1 MTVKVANQF
10 YKLNCIRTRN
20 QHMSAPLTAEEAQ
33 TELYRC
39 MTEYDSFEEK
49 ANAALSLG
57 REYLGVQ
64 NGHLTRID
72 TDSSHWKALCSTD
85 PPNGEFPPG
94 LVLDLG
100 TTYCRRTIEEGP
112 LQLHNAAEQGWAD
125 DPAHERHELP
135 TYHGTALIVD
145 EEPYGTVCFVD
156 DEPRGQPFT
165 EEETMFAELISR
177 MLEYELKRERTNEQI
192 ERLDQFASIVS
203 HDLRNP
209 LAIAQGNVDLA
220 REEYGDPEELVT
232 ASRALDRMETL
243 IGDVL
248 SLARQSEDVEET
260 SSVSLSAMVEDCW
273 ASIESQQATIE
284 LADTC
289 TFKADESRTKQIFE
303 NLFRNAIEHGGE
315 DVTIRVGTLPDAEG
329 FYVENDGPKIP
340 AADRDRIF
348 ETGFTTGDEGLG
360 LGLAIV
366 SGAVSAHGWE
376 ITATDGPLDGARFEI
391 SNVIVE
397 RSE

>member
-1 MTVKVANQF
+1 
-10 YKLNCIRTRN
+10 
-20 QHMSAPLTAEEAQ
+20 MSASLSAEEAR

-39 MTEYDSFEEK
+39 MIEYDSFEEK

-72 TDSSHWKALCSTD
+72 TDTNHWKALCSTD
-85 PPNGEFPPG
+85 PPNGRFPPD
-94 LVLDLG
+94 LVLELG

-112 LQLHNAAEQGWAD
+112 IQLHNAAEQGWAD
-125 DPAHERHELP
+125 DSAYKRHKLP

-145 EEPYGTVCFVD
+145 EKPYGTVCFVD
-156 DEPRGQPFT
+156 DEPRDQAFT

-177 MLEYELKRERTNEQI
+177 MLEYELKRERTTEQI

-209 LAIAQGNVDLA
+209 LAIAQGNVDLV
-220 REEYGDPEELVT
+220 REQYDDPEELVT

-248 SLARQSEDVEET
+248 SLARQSEDVEKT
-260 SSVSLSAMVEDCW
+260 SLVSLSTMVEDCW
-273 ASIESQQATIE
+273 ASVDSPQATIE
-284 LADTC
+284 IADEC

-303 NLFRNAIEHGGE
+303 NLFRNAIEHGGQN
-315 DVTIRVGTLPDAEG
+315 VTVRVGTLPDTDG

-340 AADRDRIF
+340 AEDRKNIF
-348 ETGFTTGDEGLG
+348 ETGFTTGNEGLG

-376 ITATDGPLDGARFEI
+376 ITATEGPLDGARFEI

-397 RSE
+397 QSG

>member
-1 MTVKVANQF
+1 
-10 YKLNCIRTRN
+10 
-20 QHMSAPLTAEEAQ
+20 MSESLSAEEAQ

-85 PPNGEFPPG
+85 LPNGEFPPG

>member
-1 MTVKVANQF
+1 
-10 YKLNCIRTRN
+10 
-20 QHMSAPLTAEEAQ
+20 MSAPLTAEEAQ

-85 PPNGEFPPG
+85 LPNGEFPPG

>member
-1 MTVKVANQF
+1 VANQF
-10 YKLNCIRTRN
+10 YKMNCIDTPN
-20 QHMSAPLTAEEAQ
+20 QNMSESLSAEEAQ

-39 MTEYDSFEEK
+39 MTEYDSFESK
-49 ANAALSLG
+49 ADAALSLG
-57 REYLGVQ
+57 REYLGVK

-112 LQLHNAAEQGWAD
+112 IQLHHAAEQGWDD
-125 DPAHERHELP
+125 DPAYKRHELP
-135 TYHGTALIVD
+135 TYHGTALVVD
-145 EEPYGTVCFVD
+145 NEPYGTVCFVD
-156 DEPRGQPFT
+156 DEPRDDAFT

-177 MLEYELKRERTNEQI
+177 MLEYELKRERTQEQI

-220 REEYGDPEELVT
+220 REEYDDPEELVT

-260 SSVSLSAMVEDCW
+260 SPVSLSAMVEDCW
-273 ASIESQQATIE
+273 ASIDGSQATIE
-284 LADTC
+284 LADEC
-289 TFKADESRTKQIFE
+289 TFRADESRTKQIFE

-315 DVTIRVGTLPDAEG
+315 DVTVRVGTLPDVDG

-340 AADRDRIF
+340 AEDRDKIF

-376 ITATDGPLDGARFEI
+376 ITATEGALAGARFEI

-397 RSE
+397 QSE

>member
-1 MTVKVANQF
+1 
-10 YKLNCIRTRN
+10 
-20 QHMSAPLTAEEAQ
+20 MSAPLTAEEAQ

-85 PPNGEFPPG
+85 LPNGEFPPG

-209 LAIAQGNVDLA
+209 LAIAQGNVDVA